1 MEYIALLEQMES
13 GLHWE
18 REIAWLPAKST
29 GLAAAAKAPATG
41 SGSGSG
47 AGAALCPRKAGWGAP
62 LKFALGQNTLQ
73 VAHTQM
79 FAQHSRRRGI
89 FL

>member
-29 GLAAAAKAPATG
+29 GLAAVAKAPTTG
-41 SGSGSG
+41 TDSG

-73 VAHTQM
+73 VAHPQM